1 MPEQQQQ
8 QQQQQQHAGGAM
20 HAPPPAVPA
29 EAQPTLRV
37 MRLFKPKLA
46 NHVVLPGMLVSGSG
60 ASSSTIAHSK
70 QQLKANA
77 AGDFSLGSC
86 LQLPDSFGEH
96 LTCYAALFHVENNA
110 SNEISFYFI

>member
-1 MPEQQQQ
+1 MPEP
-8 QQQQQQHAGGAM
+8 QQQQQHAGAT
-20 HAPPPAVPA
+20 HAAPAAVPA

-46 NHVVLPGMLVSGSG
+46 NHVVLPGMLVNSNI
-60 ASSSTIAHSK
+60 ANSSTIAHSK

-86 LQLPDSFGEH
+86 LQLPDSFGEQ
-96 LTCYAALFHVENNA
+96 C
-110 SNEISFYFI
+110 